1 MARFDF
7 SKRSADDEGI
17 PPEPVEGETAG
28 GLVSE
33 PGDSGGR
40 PRRPLILAVIGIACV
55 VLGGLYLANVLFF
68 SAPPAPT
75 TPPRQTVPAPGAT
88 PPAPVV
94 PTPTKE
100 AAPAPSPTIPPA
112 SPGKPEAKTEPK
124 AKPSEAAKAPAPVKA
139 APSAKASPE
148 LSAKPAPQ
156 AKASREPAA
165 SAAKGEAKASSKAS
179 VATTKGFS
187 LQVGAMAQEANAE
200 KLKQKL
206 SAMGYQAVIRKGSGF
221 SNHHIVTVGDPSGR
235 HEAEEM
241 ARRLN
246 VDGFPS
252 KLIVVE
258 GKYTPEIGSFVILDE
273 ALDLAR
279 ELQKKNY
286 RPKITSKPATTILF
300 QVRHGQFDTRAAAIK
315 RGEELKAKGV
325 TAWVV
330 PN

>member
-7 SKRSADDEGI
+7 GKRTHDDEGI
-17 PPEPVEGETAG
+17 PPEPVEGETG
-28 GLVSE
+28 DELVSE
-33 PGDSGGR
+33 PGDGGSR
-40 PRRPLILAVIGIACV
+40 TRRPLILAVIGIACL
-55 VLGGLYLANVLFF
+55 VLGGLYLANTLFF
-68 SAPPAPT
+68 SAPPPPPAPT
-75 TPPRQTVPAPGAT
+75 RPTLPAPGAT
-88 PPAPVV
+88 PSAPGVPA
-94 PTPTKE
+94 PTKE
-100 AAPAPSPTIPPA
+100 AAPTPTVPPA
-112 SPGKPEAKTEPK
+112 ASGKPEAKAAPQPTPPET
-124 AKPSEAAKAPAPVKA
+124 AKAQAPVKA
-139 APSAKASPE
+139 APPAKASTEPP
-148 LSAKPAPQ
+148 AKPTSQ

-165 SAAKGEAKASSKAS
+165 PAAKGETKAS
-179 VATTKGFS
+179 VKAPAASAKGFS

-206 SAMGYQAVIRKGSGF
+206 NAMGYQAVVRKGAGSA
-221 SNHHIVTVGDPSGR
+221 NNQHIVTVGDPTGKR
-235 HEAEEM
+235 EAEEM

-252 KLIVVE
+252 KLSVVA
-258 GKYTPEIGSFVILDE
+258 GKYTPEIGSFLILDE